1 MLIYGGGV
9 PDCSRLFAAT
19 RLISR
24 WLATGSFLFLLAFS
38 GCKPQVSSQRIVT
51 IICPWS
57 AGGGTD
63 RVARFWADALQKEIG
78 KPVVVVNRTGGAGA
92 IGHFAGANANPD
104 GQTITMATF
113 ELSTMHRMR
122 ISRLTFEDYD
132 CLVQVSADPAA
143 LFVQK
148 NAPWNSL
155 PQFIEATRASPG
167 KIKMSGTATG
177 GAWDLARI
185 GLQRAA
191 DLPVDSVIWVP
202 HQGSAPSLI
211 ELIGGHLDVVCC
223 SLAEA
228 APQVAS
234 GNLRV
239 LAVMSEHRIAD
250 FPDVPTAKEQGID
263 WTAVA
268 WRGLAIPK
276 GTPPEIVAP
285 LREKCLKIAA
295 SDEFLAFMKKN
306 GFVVN
311 VRAGEEFRD
320 FLQQQDEQWREVVH
334 FAGYEKGLTGNHDPG
349 PLALPAMLCIGLVI
363 CGGIEWVSGRHR
375 RTAAIDTSPI
385 DSGFPT
391 RDFTN
396 MIVALI
402 AYVVAIPLFGFGAS
416 TLCFVTLLV
425 RRLGASWLAAAAGS
439 IVIAFIVWVL
449 FVVSFHVQLPT
460 GHFGLPF

>member
-1 MLIYGGGV
+1 
-9 PDCSRLFAAT
+9 
-19 RLISR
+19 
-24 WLATGSFLFLLAFS
+24 
-38 GCKPQVSSQRIVT
+38 
-51 IICPWS
+51 
-57 AGGGTD
+57 
-63 RVARFWADALQKEIG
+63 VARFWADALQKEIG

-92 IGHFAGANANPD
+92 IGHFAGANADPD

-143 LFVQK
+143 LFVQHD
-148 NAPWNSL
+148 APWKSL
-155 PQFIEATRASPG
+155 PAFLEAARSSPG
-167 KIKMSGTATG
+167 KLKMSGTATG

-191 DLPVDSVIWVP
+191 DLPIETVIWVP

-211 ELIGGHLDVVCC
+211 ELIGGHLDAVCC

-239 LAVMSEHRIAD
+239 LAVMSEERIAD

-263 WTAVA
+263 WSAVA

-276 GTPPEIVAP
+276 GTPPEIMEP
-285 LREKCLKIAA
+285 LQETCVKIAM
-295 SDEFLAFMKKN
+295 SDEFRSFMKKN

-311 VRAGEEFRD
+311 VRVGADFRE
-320 FLQQQDEQWREVVH
+320 FLQQQDDQWREVVH

-349 PLALPAMLCIGLVI
+349 PLALPALLCIGLLVS
-363 CGGIEWVSGRHR
+363 GGIEWLNGRR
-375 RTAAIDTSPI
+375 RQTAASAASQDAEPFTAQQR
-385 DSGFPT
+385 FHT
-391 RDFTN
+391 RDFTYV
-396 MIVALI
+396 IAGLI
-402 AYVVAIPLFGFGAS
+402 AYVTAIPWLGFGAS
-416 TLCFVTLLV
+416 TLIFVTLLV
-425 RRLGASWLAAAAGS
+425 RKFEASWYAAAAAA
-439 IVIAFIVWVL
+439 IVIAFIVWIL
-449 FVVSFHVQLPT
+449 FVVSFHVQLPA
-460 GHFGLPF
+460 GRFGLPF